1 VPDSKYRNKQ
11 KGKGG
16 KGAKPKVYKQGE
28 LRFDYTSTCCGMP
41 ATKKACMKGNG
52 EEDDRGFFQ
61 SPLGTWNCS
70 KCRKKC
76 SVSRTKRVRKE
87 ETSQEVLESE
97 GTGGNARNAV

>member
-16 KGAKPKVYKQGE
+16 KGAKPKVFKQGE
-28 LRFDYTSTCCGMP
+28 PKFDYTSTCCGMP

-52 EEDDRGFFQ
+52 EEDDKGFFQ